1 MSRTNEAKHIKSH
14 KTCKCKCRLDTSVC
28 DNKQRWNNDKFRC
41 ECKELID
48 KGMCDE
54 GSIWNPSNCE
64 CECDKLCNVWEYSD
78 YKNCKCRKRLINKV
92 VKECSENIDENW
104 MIYNSTLNAIQL
116 NDYSWTVHIVLL
128 VIFFIMSISISSV
141 FIHFH
146 FYLKRRYT
154 ETTIYW
160 MQLHWRYKLE
170 MLKK

>member
-54 GSIWNPSNCE
+54 GSIWNPSNCK

-160 MQLHWRYKLE
+160 MQFHWRYKLE